1 MAGYEYQ
8 GKLPFRNVYL
18 TGIVRD
24 KQGRKMS
31 KSLGNSPDPI
41 DLMGIYGADGVR
53 VGMLLSSPAGNDL
66 PFDEGLCE
74 QGRNFSN
81 KIWNAFRLIKGWEV
95 ADIDQPESAKQAINW
110 FENKISKS
118 ITEIDESYSKYRI
131 SEALMSTYKL
141 VWDDFCSW
149 YLEMVKPDYET
160 PIDSITYQKTIENLE
175 KLLKLLHPFMPFLS
189 EEIWHLID
197 DRENDI
203 IVSDWPKSEKV
214 DKIILDDFDIVS
226 EVVSSIR
233 NFKKQKQIPNKEQ
246 ISLFVKLNES
256 HCKNMDPIICK
267 LGNIE
272 KVEYTEKE
280 IEGSFSFRV
289 KSNEYFI
296 PLDGNIDIEAELE
309 KLQKEL
315 DYTKGF
321 LKSVNGK
328 LSNERFV
335 SGAPEQVVANEKKK
349 QTDAMQKIE
358 VLEKQISSIQNA

>member
-1 MAGYEYQ
+1 M
-8 GKLPFRNVYL
+8 
-18 TGIVRD
+18 
-24 KQGRKMS
+24 KQ
-31 KSLGNSPDPI
+31 
-41 DLMGIYGADGVR
+41 YGADGVR
-53 VGMLLSSPAGNDL
+53 VGMLLCSPAGNDL

-81 KIWNAFRLIKGWEV
+81 KIWNAFRLIKGWKVE
-95 ADIDQPESAKQAINW
+95 DIDQTESAKQAINW

-118 ITEIDESYSKYRI
+118 ISEIDESYSKYRI

-149 YLEMVKPDYET
+149 YLEMVKPDYES
-160 PIDSITYQKTIENLE
+160 PIDRITYQKTIENLE

-197 DRENDI
+197 DRNEDI
-203 IVSDWPKSEKV
+203 IVSDWPKSEKF
-214 DKIILDDFDIVS
+214 DDIILDDFDIVS
-226 EVVSSIR
+226 DVVSSVR
-233 NFKKQKQIPNKEQ
+233 NFRKQKQIAQKYH

-256 HCKNMDPIICK
+256 HSKNMDPIICK

-272 KVEYTEKE
+272 NVEYTNNE
-280 IEGSFSFRV
+280 IDGSFSFRV

-296 PLDGNIDIEAELE
+296 PLDGNVDLEAELE

-315 DYTKGF
+315 DYTNGF

-328 LSNERFV
+328 LMNEKFV
-335 SGAPEQVVANEKKK
+335 KGAPEQVVINEKKK
-349 QTDAMQKIE
+349 QSDALQKIE
-358 VLEKQISSIQNA
+358 ILEKQISSIQNV

>member
-1 MAGYEYQ
+1 
-8 GKLPFRNVYL
+8 
-18 TGIVRD
+18 
-24 KQGRKMS
+24 
-31 KSLGNSPDPI
+31 
-41 DLMGIYGADGVR
+41 
-53 VGMLLSSPAGNDL
+53 
-66 PFDEGLCE
+66 
-74 QGRNFSN
+74 
-81 KIWNAFRLIKGWEV
+81 
-95 ADIDQPESAKQAINW
+95 
-110 FENKISKS
+110 
-118 ITEIDESYSKYRI
+118 
-131 SEALMSTYKL
+131 
-141 VWDDFCSW
+141 
-149 YLEMVKPDYET
+149 MVKPDYET

-197 DRENDI
+197 DRNEDI

-214 DKIILDDFDIVS
+214 DEIILDDFDIVS
-226 EVVSSIR
+226 DVVSSIR
-233 NFKKQKQIPNKEQ
+233 NFRKQKQISHKDQ

-272 KVEYTEKE
+272 KVEYTDNE
-280 IEGSFSFRV
+280 IDGSFSFRV

-296 PLDGNIDIEAELE
+296 PLDGNVDLEAELE

-328 LSNERFV
+328 LNNENFV
-335 SGAPEQVVANEKKK
+335 KGAPEQVVTNEKKK
-349 QTDAMQKIE
+349 QADALQKIK